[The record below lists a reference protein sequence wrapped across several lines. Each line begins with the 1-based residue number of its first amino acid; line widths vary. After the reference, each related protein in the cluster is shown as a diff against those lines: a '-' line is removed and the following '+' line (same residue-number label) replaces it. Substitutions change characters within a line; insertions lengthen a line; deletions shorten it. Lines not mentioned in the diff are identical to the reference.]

1 MPSTF
6 GKHLEEIAGSGEVTE
21 HNLLA
26 TKPFSF
32 TYANNIV
39 NRVY

>member
-6 GKHLEEIAGSGEVTE
+6 GKHLEEIAGSGEVAE

-26 TKPFSF
+26 AKLFSF

-39 NRVY
+39 NCVY